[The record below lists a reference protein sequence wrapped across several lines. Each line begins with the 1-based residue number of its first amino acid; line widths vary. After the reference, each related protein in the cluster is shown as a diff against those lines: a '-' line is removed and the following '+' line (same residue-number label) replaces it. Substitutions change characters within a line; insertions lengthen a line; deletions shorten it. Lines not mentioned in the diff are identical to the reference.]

1 MSGGSTRKR
10 VQAVLFAAI
19 MVVSM
24 VAAGVGGFAGS
35 AAADLTGV
43 NDIEAEDV
51 TSGDAVSQTIT
62 LKNITANS
70 SGIPS
75 TEVLL
80 AVEENTDVS
89 IEGASIEDYG
99 QLNQTDTS
107 LYSEQDSDSELGVVL
122 ASEAEVNTDITLD
135 VTLNTSGAG
144 GSAVYNLTT
153 YGTDSIGPS
162 TSFNITDDSTDD
174 GGSET
179 DGVLRVGT
187 DGGYDTIQAAIN
199 NAKSSDTIE
208 VTSGTY
214 ESATI
219 DTDNLTIIGSGNVTV
234 AGSGNGFVVTANDT
248 TVRDI
253 SITEFNSGVEITEDI
268 RNLRLDGVTINN
280 SSNGL
285 RVSTA
290 ASIEGLRVVDSIF
303 SKNDIGVYFAHPQ
316 PDDGNVTNVI
326 FETTTF
332 REHNEKALYAETL
345 SNATFDNVR
354 VIDGKDGFD
363 INLKAGDYGDI
374 TVKNSVFDD
383 LDSEALKFKE
393 YDGTGGDVG
402 GGPNY
407 ELGDVTVDNVTIT
420 DSYAAIW
427 AYGYRQTD
435 LDLTLRESNFTG
447 NEYHLLIDPTAI
459 GASDLSTLIEDES
472 LNNEF
477 DRAALVDSQPLV
489 VYSGFERAFAE
500 NEVARN
506 DTVTVYPGTYNE
518 SVTINTPNV
527 TLESTAGPSETN
539 ITAPETGSKVVQV
552 NAPNVTVDGFNIES
566 SGTDNG
572 LRVAADDA
580 EVINNHFEAPPVG
593 SFSERSGSDYGVWI
607 DGATGTIVVRNQFT
621 DGNGGIQVAN
631 GAENT
636 TIVQNDIYSEV
647 TGIGQ
652 SSGGDAVRTLVENNT
667 ISVGI
672 QGISGWQVDQMLVRN
687 NTISVNDT
695 EYEDRSGFETERGV
709 DISGDRVIVS
719 ENTISSTDTAV
730 LVQNDVSADIVLNDL
745 NGTESDID
753 ATSAQTV
760 SAPYNYYSGDVPSIE
775 GAVIYDPVLTTSIE
789 DVDASLPEDPEERI
803 GDNISQYG
811 SVLNLQSDGSD
822 SLAIGFTAPSNE
834 PISELLSDVEF
845 DNGAQAYRY
854 DIDSGFEPVDGDFT
868 PNAGQVVVIATD
880 SVIDEE
886 IVVPVDVADTDT
898 DSETEVDLNGGWN
911 LVPTGATNDIGSLT
925 VREGSI
931 LEADQ
936 LQAQPTQPGVFRP
949 AEYGAYEAT
958 WLFVERDFNGA
969 DVGLLTGYETGQTAS
984 EYVDEVLTPERPE
997 PPESL
1002 EIDDDQTFGEEENSE

>member
-1 MSGGSTRKR
+1 MSGESTRKR

-35 AAADLTGV
+35 AAAEVTEISGLSADDTTAGDTEQVETVTLQGINKTGS
-43 NDIEAEDV
+43 NLSEIEVVISDDNVSV
-51 TSGDAVSQTIT
+51 TNATVVESASFNQVEATVDGDRFFTVSIPDDATPSGDIT
-62 LKNITANS
+62 VEVTLDTTDAKPGTTGTYTATPNANS
-70 SGIPS
+70 DAS
-75 TEVLL
+75 
-80 AVEENTDVS
+80 VS
-89 IEGASIEDYG
+89 
-99 QLNQTDTS
+99 DTFQIQ
-107 LYSEQDSDSELGVVL
+107 SE
-122 ASEAEVNTDITLD
+122 
-135 VTLNTSGAG
+135 
-144 GSAVYNLTT
+144 
-153 YGTDSIGPS
+153 
-162 TSFNITDDSTDD
+162 DD
-174 GGSET
+174 GNQS
-179 DGVLRVGT
+179 DGVLTVDPDGT
-187 DGGYDTIQAAIN
+187 DAYDTIQAAID
-199 NAKSSDTIE
+199 NAESGDIIN

-214 ESATI
+214 GSATVG
-219 DTDNLTIIGSGNVTV
+219 TDNLTIIGSGNVTG
-234 AGSGNGFVVTANDT
+234 AGSGDGFVVTANDT

-268 RNLRLDGVTINN
+268 RNLRLDGVTIDN

-290 ASIEGLRVVDSIF
+290 ASIEGLQVVDSTF
-303 SKNDIGVYFAHPQ
+303 SKNNNGVYFAHPQ
-316 PDDGNVTNVI
+316 PDDGNVTDVLVRD
-326 FETTTF
+326 TTF
-332 REHNEKALYAETL
+332 QNHTKKSGDDGKALYAETL

-354 VIDGKDGFD
+354 VIDGEDGFD

-374 TVKNSVFDD
+374 TVKNSIFDD
-383 LDSEALKFKE
+383 LDSEAIKFKE

-636 TIVQNDIYSEV
+636 TIVQNDIYSDV

-854 DIDSGFEPVDGDFT
+854 DIDSGFEPVNGDFT
-868 PNAGQVVVIATD
+868 PDAGQVVVIATD

-886 IVVPVDVADTDT
+886 IVVPVDVAETDT

-936 LQAQPTQPGVFRP
+936 LQAQPTQPGVP
-949 AEYGAYEAT
+949 GAEYGAYEAT
-958 WLFVERDFNGA
+958 WVFVERDFNGA

-984 EYVDEVLTPERPE
+984 EYVYEVLNPKPLELRE
-997 PPESL
+997 P
-1002 EIDDDQTFGEEENSE
+1002 DDDQTFGEEENSV